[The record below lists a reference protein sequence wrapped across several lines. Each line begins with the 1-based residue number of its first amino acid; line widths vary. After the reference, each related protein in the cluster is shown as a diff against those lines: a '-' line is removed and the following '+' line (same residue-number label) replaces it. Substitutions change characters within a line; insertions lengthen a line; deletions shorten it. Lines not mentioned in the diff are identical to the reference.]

1 VARGVARLV
10 LDWDGTCTEVD
21 ALHLVLE
28 RFGDRGIYERVERQ
42 LLAGEISYRELME
55 TEFATVSAP
64 VVEVNAFLAR
74 AVRLRSGFRTL
85 AERYRPLILSGGFHE
100 LIEPVLAREG
110 LDLVVRAN
118 RLDARADGWRIRWRD
133 DATCPE
139 CGDYCKR
146 RGLPDDGEV
155 VFVGDGYS
163 DRCAALAADRVFA
176 RDGLAAYL
184 SERGDVYEVFDSLD
198 DVVTALS

>member
-1 VARGVARLV
+1 MQLV

-28 RFGDRGIYERVERQ
+28 RFGDRGIYERVERE

-55 TEFATVSAP
+55 TEFSTVRVP
-64 VVEVNAFLAR
+64 LDEVNAFLALE
-74 AVRLRSGFRTL
+74 VRLRSGFRAL

-110 LDLVVRAN
+110 VALEVRAN
-118 RLDARADGWRIRWRD
+118 RLDVRPGGWRIRWRD

-146 RGLPDDGEV
+146 RGVPGGDDV

-176 RDGLAAYL
+176 RDGLATYMA
-184 SERGDVYEVFDSLD
+184 ERGAVYEMFDSLD
-198 DVVTALS
+198 DVVHALS

>member
-1 VARGVARLV
+1 MQLV

-28 RFGDRGIYERVERQ
+28 RFGDRGIYERVERE

-55 TEFATVSAP
+55 TEFSTVRVP
-64 VVEVNAFLAR
+64 LDEVNAFLALE
-74 AVRLRSGFRTL
+74 VRLRSGFRAL

-110 LDLVVRAN
+110 VALEVRAN
-118 RLDARADGWRIRWRD
+118 RLDVRPGGWRIRWRD

-146 RGLPDDGEV
+146 RALPDEHPLV
-155 VFVGDGYS
+155 YVGDGYS

-176 RDGLAAYL
+176 RDGLATYMA
-184 SERGDVYEVFDSLD
+184 ERGAVYEMFDSLD
-198 DVVTALS
+198 DVVHALS